1 MTTPRHA
8 EAAENRGTTA
18 LGSGFRYV
26 HPQALGG
33 RAHLA
38 AGRCPAH
45 PCAGLGQIN
54 KQRARRGEEGRRER
68 GGLAPAAAPSRGSGA
83 RSASPGRRSHFEPL
97 RISGSGRGAP
107 GTAMAGPRPPW
118 RVTSDAPGPAVE
130 LEGVVH
136 HAGHQAHGAGGLGGG
151 GTHGEQQQQR
161 RSRQTYLGACV
172 RASAP
177 GLLLLLPLL
186 QPGM

>member
-1 MTTPRHA
+1 M
-8 EAAENRGTTA
+8 A
-18 LGSGFRYV
+18 LGSGFRYI
-26 HPQALGG
+26 HPRAPGG

-38 AGRCPAH
+38 ADRCPAH
-45 PCAGLGQIN
+45 PEPLHGITAD
-54 KQRARRGEEGRRER
+54 KQTRLRAHSEGR
-68 GGLAPAAAPSRGSGA
+68 GGQAGAGGSGPAAAPSRGAGA

-130 LEGVVH
+130 LEGIVH

-151 GTHGEQQQQR
+151 GTHDEQQQQR
-161 RSRQTYLGACV
+161 RSRQTSLGACV